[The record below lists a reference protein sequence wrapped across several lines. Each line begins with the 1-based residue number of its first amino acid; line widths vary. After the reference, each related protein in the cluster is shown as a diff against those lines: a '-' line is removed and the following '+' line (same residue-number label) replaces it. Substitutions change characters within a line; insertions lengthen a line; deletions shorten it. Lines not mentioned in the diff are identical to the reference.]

1 MKRLLVFAAISEAA
15 TGVALLIIPS
25 LVGYFL
31 FGAELN
37 GVAAT
42 MARVT
47 GLALIALGVACWP
60 YRDTLRA
67 FQGMLTFGL
76 LAMLYLAY
84 VGLNGG
90 AGILLWPAVA
100 VHGGLSA
107 LLVWM
112 RRKERQTELSP
123 ATTK

>member
-1 MKRLLVFAAISEAA
+1 MKKMLVVAALSEAA

-25 LVGYFL
+25 LVGHLL
-31 FGAELN
+31 FGADLD

-42 MARVT
+42 MARIT
-47 GLALIALGVACWP
+47 GFALIALAVACWP

-76 LAMLYLAY
+76 LAMLFLAY
-84 VGLNGG
+84 VGINGG

-100 VHGGLSA
+100 AHAALSA
-107 LLVWM
+107 LLVRM
-112 RRKERQTELSP
+112 RRKESQANMS
-123 ATTK
+123 AA